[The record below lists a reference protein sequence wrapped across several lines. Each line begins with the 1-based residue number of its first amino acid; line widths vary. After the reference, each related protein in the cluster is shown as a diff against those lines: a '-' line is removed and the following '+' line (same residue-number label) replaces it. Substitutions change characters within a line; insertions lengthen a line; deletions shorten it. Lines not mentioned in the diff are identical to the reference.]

1 MKGGYVMRPLS
12 RKSRLKRLRKT
23 VNDSL
28 KMPSGI
34 KSRMP
39 EVGSGKAVKNGL
51 MAAGG
56 LAALTA
62 GSAGISSLRR
72 QWEGP
77 TEEA

>member
-12 RKSRLKRLRKT
+12 RKSRCSGFAKT

-28 KMPSGI
+28 EMPSGI
-34 KSRMP
+34 KSRVP

-51 MAAGG
+51 IAAGG

-72 QWEGP
+72 QWEGA